1 MIVENIEISSSL
13 ELISKRLVHGLM
25 FSIAPSTLAMFGA
38 AQVHRCPN
46 CHSSF
51 TTTESR
57 VQETTQGGEGY
68 SLLRGEEYLDVD
80 ADAEHYTD
88 IHTRTSEEQILPESE
103 SKEKSKK
110 PMIEV

>member
-1 MIVENIEISSSL
+1 M
-13 ELISKRLVHGLM
+13 M
-25 FSIAPSTLAMFGA
+25 FCTAPSALALFSTT
-38 AQVHRCPN
+38 QVHRCPN

-51 TTTESR
+51 TASESR

-88 IHTRTSEEQILPESE
+88 VQGRTSEEQIRPESE
-103 SKEKSKK
+103 SQSKEKSKK

>member
-1 MIVENIEISSSL
+1 M
-13 ELISKRLVHGLM
+13 
-25 FSIAPSTLAMFGA
+25 LALFGA
-38 AQVHRCPN
+38 AQVHQCPN

-51 TTTESR
+51 TTR
-57 VQETTQGGEGY
+57 GAKVQEARQRSGQEGY

-88 IHTRTSEEQILPESE
+88 AQTGSSDEQIRPEGE

-110 PMIEV
+110 AIIDV